1 MTLTHDPATD
11 GCKGLER
18 QGQKLEPRA
27 GGPRGALQQES
38 RAQVYHR
45 SVRTEEGE
53 SHQTR
58 ATRSGHG
65 ERCIVTT
72 CIFRFWFYFCCCN
85 DHIPKGLCP
94 PPRDIL
100 LELHSIL
107 RFSRSIE
114 PCAVTETV
122 CNLHHPIW
130 HLCVSTEVLETWL
143 ARWRNG
149 I

>member
-1 MTLTHDPATD
+1 MTQPWMAAKAWRGRDRTWNL
-11 GCKGLER
+11 GL
-18 QGQKLEPRA
+18 GAAA
-27 GGPRGALQQES
+27 GEGGTGMSQAF
-38 RAQVYHR
+38 
-45 SVRTEEGE
+45 VRTEEGE

-58 ATRSGHG
+58 ATRSGRG
-65 ERCIVTT
+65 ERRIVTT
-72 CIFRFWFYFCCCN
+72 FIFWFWFYFCCCN

-94 PPRDIL
+94 PPRETL

-107 RFSRSIE
+107 RLSRSIE
-114 PCAVTETV
+114 HWAVTETV

-130 HLCVSTEVLETWL
+130 HLCVSKEALETWL